1 MPEWLDVKKTCFWD
15 VMCFCF
21 VSFFQ
26 ELGNSA
32 LSFFFF
38 KRSLPPTL
46 ATASRSG
53 TSTGRGC
60 GLSGT
65 GRARLGTRRPRQTFP
80 GPVFC
85 FYLRT
90 CLCVTT
96 KMPGLFPF
104 LPFFFFFTCN
114 PQFRGG
120 WHTHEAGGCSFSADG
135 VRGRGPN
142 SRLCLARSYVW
153 KKDNVVLTPSSSSR
167 AVVEKDGSLLISQTW
182 SGDIGDYTC
191 EVLSE
196 GGNDSRAARLEVM

>member
-38 KRSLPPTL
+38 KRSLPPTP
-46 ATASRSG
+46 ATALRSG
-53 TSTGRGC
+53 TSRGRGC

-65 GRARLGTRRPRQTFP
+65 GRARLRTRRPGQTFP

-104 LPFFFFFTCN
+104 LPFFFLRVIYSSVVVST
-114 PQFRGG
+114 PTRRAVAPFRQTGSA
-120 WHTHEAGGCSFSADG
+120 AGGLTRDSAWPAATCGRRTTWSSRRRAAPGPWWRRTGPCSSA
-135 VRGRGPN
+135 RRGPVT
-142 SRLCLARSYVW
+142 SATTPARSFPREGTTPGPPGW
-153 KKDNVVLTPSSSSR
+153 K
-167 AVVEKDGSLLISQTW
+167 
-182 SGDIGDYTC
+182 
-191 EVLSE
+191 
-196 GGNDSRAARLEVM
+196 